1 MNQPRNNPDFKP
13 YESTQ
18 QTPPQNPQLD
28 ATPNAAQSRNQ
39 PTPHRKRAAAA
50 IPIPT
55 EPLSQQHPR
64 SNSPT

>member
-1 MNQPRNNPDFKP
+1 MNQPRNNHDSNP
-13 YESTQ
+13 YESAQ
-18 QTPPQNPQLD
+18 QVGTQNPQLD
-28 ATPNAAQSRNQ
+28 ATPNGNQ

-64 SNSPT
+64 SNSLT